1 MCVATVG
8 VRRPASC
15 RGVLHTRCFALML
28 PAWAGLV
35 ALSFLPSN
43 ADINSYF
50 EVARAGGAAFLLL
63 QLVII
68 MDLVYSTNER
78 WLEQDDTLS
87 RVKLIAGAFLFNAG
101 TVAGIVC
108 MYVYLGVFAR
118 DIAFISVTLL
128 LFVIFTTLSLLPRV
142 SGGIFTSGTVAA
154 YCVFLCSTAIMS
166 DPAHAGAPPR
176 WLQALGFAIALT
188 ALLHSTFSATAHAR
202 TFEVA
207 HAAPSPRA
215 AGCFCCGDADEDE
228 PEEVHPLTYS
238 FFHAVFALGVRTTLR
253 SLPAHRQLTRCS
265 SLLGHV
271 RSDVVYKLER
281 GRDVFAVGPGQGRGV
296 ALGKNRVRVGR
307 SSHLLVDSPCAVAV
321 PQPRL
326 QLKPCAHEPRMP
338 TAPRAGMHGPPGLE
352 RNAAHRIEPVTG

>member
-1 MCVATVG
+1 MCVATLG

-43 ADINSYF
+43 GDINSYF

-68 MDLVYSTNER
+68 MDLVYTTNER

-154 YCVFLCSTAIMS
+154 YCVFLCATAIMS

-188 ALLHSTFSATAHAR
+188 ALLRSTFSATAHAR

-215 AGCFCCGDADEDE
+215 AGCLCCGDADEDE
-228 PEEVHPLTYS
+228 PDEVHPLTYS
-238 FFHAVFALGVRTTLR
+238 FFHAVFALGVRMPCVHRLRIVGSRGSSLRRCTLR
-253 SLPAHRQLTRCS
+253 CCSPAGARRRRFRSGTWTRARR
-265 SLLGHV
+265 
-271 RSDVVYKLER
+271 RS
-281 GRDVFAVGPGQGRGV
+281 G
-296 ALGKNRVRVGR
+296 
-307 SSHLLVDSPCAVAV
+307 
-321 PQPRL
+321 
-326 QLKPCAHEPRMP
+326 
-338 TAPRAGMHGPPGLE
+338 
-352 RNAAHRIEPVTG
+352 